1 MFRGVIKGVTHS
13 SSAIPRWAGSSTRTT
28 KYGPP
33 QNDEEIFFLFPN
45 KESVRERERRA
56 STSKSFLF
64 VFSVAH
70 VVGGEEEEEAV

>member
-1 MFRGVIKGVTHS
+1 MMKRFS
-13 SSAIPRWAGSSTRTT
+13 SFS
-28 KYGPP
+28 
-33 QNDEEIFFLFPN
+33 PN
-45 KESVRERERRA
+45 KESVRKRERERSA